1 MDDAIF
7 IEPRLGRRP
16 EVVVLCWGSICRKLL
31 GEDSLNQDKLMEEGD
46 WESTHILLG
55 YEVNVDTLIIRLPV
69 AKVGGAWEMIHDPVF
84 QPGNRI
90 TPVKKVQILRGLIN
104 RWSGAS
110 RFWKYM
116 TAPFNALI
124 GYAGGTGAWV
134 RCGNDQMW
142 IAVWNLMR
150 FLLKCSQDHTTWD
163 ALFEGTLLDL
173 IPVSKRLSFPVPV
186 CQTMWATGDAA
197 LGRFAAINWTTKEF
211 IVEDSVEYLDDVNP
225 NGRRVIIS
233 DVEQLAA
240 TSIMVTWGEPGTVL
254 LLGTDNQNVLAW
266 AHNGF
271 AKLGIALTLNQETA
285 KWLSRNKV
293 IVEGFYLRCG
303 HNFSADWMSR
313 ANLDE
318 ILDCAESA
326 GFRRMRF
333 KARRGAFISNWKQN
347 QSDGW
352 EPGPVMIEREI
363 PCFEGKCAEWNSAG
377 GGLTRAA
384 MDMGV
389 PVEYLYPR
397 RTSVV
402 EWAIRNCGLKPYM
415 ARDIALLGGA
425 AQDEHEVAQFECAI
439 ETNQPK
445 TAVIMAPLGLEL
457 EESRWG
463 HVYIIDGTQHGDVLA
478 GVCQIGMGN
487 LVPIHCFV
495 EEPMN
500 PPLCAIHDR
509 YRICG
514 INPCGDGRGI
524 VDTQEV
530 PYCNGMEVWIRPD
543 TGSRTLSLNSHI
555 RPRSLND
562 IRSGCCRKGEF
573 GLSWAM
579 QLGRKTSTGMELWKL
594 IPCGDLPR

>member
-1 MDDAIF
+1 
-7 IEPRLGRRP
+7 
-16 EVVVLCWGSICRKLL
+16 
-31 GEDSLNQDKLMEEGD
+31 MEEGD

-266 AHNGF
+266 THNGF
-271 AKLGIALTLNQETA
+271 AKLGIAITLNQETA
-285 KWLSRNKV
+285 KWLSRNKA
-293 IVEGFYLRCG
+293 IVEGFYLRSG

-313 ANLDE
+313 ANLDA
-318 ILDCAESA
+318 ILDWAESA
-326 GFRRMRF
+326 GFRRARF
-333 KARRGAFISNWKQN
+333 KARRNTFISKWKQN
-347 QSDGW
+347 QSEGW
-352 EPGPVMIEREI
+352 EPGPVLIERKL
-363 PCFEGKCAEWNSAG
+363 PCFEGKCAEWNIAG

-397 RTSVV
+397 HTSVI
-402 EWAIRNCGLKPYM
+402 EWMSRDCGLKPYM
-415 ARDIALLGGA
+415 AGEIALLGGA
-425 AQDEHEVAQFECAI
+425 AQTEHEVAQFEWVI
-439 ETNQPK
+439 ETYQPK
-445 TAVIMAPLGLEL
+445 AAVIMVPLGLEL
-457 EESRWG
+457 DEIQWD
-463 HVYIIDGTQHGDVLA
+463 HVYIVDGAQHGDVLA
-478 GVCQIGMGN
+478 GV
-487 LVPIHCFV
+487 
-495 EEPMN
+495 
-500 PPLCAIHDR
+500 
-509 YRICG
+509 
-514 INPCGDGRGI
+514 
-524 VDTQEV
+524 
-530 PYCNGMEVWIRPD
+530 
-543 TGSRTLSLNSHI
+543 
-555 RPRSLND
+555 
-562 IRSGCCRKGEF
+562 
-573 GLSWAM
+573 
-579 QLGRKTSTGMELWKL
+579 
-594 IPCGDLPR
+594 